1 MSQTSKGLLAIS
13 FLPLACGLDFIAID
27 YLTDFVAPAVLI
39 FIKLSLSALLLLIV
53 LLVREGGFKIS
64 RKDFTVIFVIGLFGY
79 GLYYL
84 FEAIGIARTSASL
97 SSIIMASV
105 PLLAML
111 SERLLFK
118 NKLTPIKI
126 TGVIVSIIGVTAV
139 ILGGGNGEIAGSLS
153 GVFFMFLAALCWCG
167 YVVAIKPYS
176 EKYSTLLM
184 TTILFIG
191 GTAANIPV
199 VLMEGSDALRGITGL
214 QWALIIA
221 SGILAYAISDLLY
234 NYGIGKLSV
243 TASSIII
250 NMLPVVTIVFSYL
263 FFGDM
268 LSPLQL
274 VGGAAVIVSVIAVF
288 LSK

>member
-1 MSQTSKGLLAIS
+1 MTQTSKGLLAIL

-27 YLTDFVAPAVLI
+27 YLTDYVDPAALI
-39 FIKLSLSALLLLIV
+39 FIKLSLSALLLLVI
-53 LLVREGGFKIS
+53 LLVREHGFKIS
-64 RKDFTVIFVIGLFGY
+64 RKDFLVIFVIGLFGY
-79 GLYYL
+79 GFYYL

-105 PLLAML
+105 PLMAML

-118 NKLTPIKI
+118 NKLTPTKI
-126 TGVIVSIIGVTAV
+126 VGVIVSVIGVTIV
-139 ILGGGNGEIAGSLS
+139 ILGGGSGEIAGSLS

-199 VLMEGSDALRGITGL
+199 FLIEGTDSLSGVNGS
-214 QWALIIA
+214 QWALIVA
-221 SGILAYAISDLLY
+221 SGILAYAVSDVLY

-250 NMLPVVTIVFSYL
+250 NMLPVVTIVFSFL
-263 FFGDM
+263 FFGNM
-268 LSPLQL
+268 LTPLQL
-274 VGGAAVIVSVIAVF
+274 FGGAAVIASVIAVF